1 MVLQSLSNF
10 AYQLV
15 EQSWTMA
22 TVLVKY
28 FLLVLGAKIISEQK
42 FELDYI
48 SDQLTEYSGELV
60 SIVFLL
66 GFINVFAG
74 FSITPMFKVF
84 SQVVA
89 FLYFAF
95 LFWKY

>member
-1 MVLQSLSNF
+1 MVLEFLSNF

-22 TVLVKY
+22 TVFIKY
-28 FLLVLGAKIISEQK
+28 FLLVLAAKIVSEQK
-42 FELDYI
+42 FGLDYI
-48 SDQLTEYSGELV
+48 SDQLTEYSGEIV
-60 SIVFLL
+60 SLVFLL
-66 GFINVFAG
+66 GFLNVFIG
-74 FSITPMFKVF
+74 LNIDPMFKVF
-84 SQVVA
+84 SQVTA